1 MFKRRLVGLLLAT
14 SLVATS
20 ASAQE
25 RSQPTYEIT
34 FERAMELAR
43 RQGPDLATAR
53 SRIHEARGRVNAA
66 SVWRFNPQLEASA
79 GPRFGAADTTIDW
92 SIGARQWLE
101 IGGQRG
107 TRIYAARAGVDA
119 AEARGDD
126 AERLL
131 LRDVGLAF
139 VQALYWGRR
148 VELTQENLRIA
159 GEIARVARQRHE
171 VGDTGGLEESVASL
185 SLNRAQTDEARART
199 VLGQVEGR
207 LKILLGFE
215 AGTGIVTRGD
225 LRQLGMPG
233 ATAPADVNARP
244 DVRAFTADIR
254 QAESEADL
262 GRAARIPNIALGA
275 GYSREEEADIVQGFL
290 AVTLPFF
297 DHGQGPTAVAQ
308 ARRGRIETELR
319 GARRR
324 AAIEVETA
332 SGTSERLS
340 AAARQF
346 EDRGLATLAR
356 SERVATASYEAGA
369 IPLGGLLAVRRELVQ
384 AKLDYSDLLLGAATA
399 RVELMASTGASR

>member
-14 SLVATS
+14 SLATMS

-43 RQGPDLATAR
+43 RQGPRLATAR
-53 SRIHEARGRVNAA
+53 SRIHEARGGVDAA

-79 GPRFGAADTTIDW
+79 EPRFGAADATTDW

-107 TRIYAARAGVDA
+107 SRIDAARAGVDA
-119 AEARGDD
+119 AEARTDD

-131 LRDVGLAF
+131 LREVGLAF
-139 VQALYWGRR
+139 VQALYWERR
-148 VELTQENLRIA
+148 VALAQENLGIA
-159 GEIARVARQRHE
+159 EGIVRVARRRHE
-171 VGDTGGLEESVASL
+171 VGDTGGLEKSVASL
-185 SLNRAQTDEARART
+185 SLTRAQTDEARVRAA
-199 VLGQVEGR
+199 LGQVEGR
-207 LKILLGFE
+207 LKILLGLE
-215 AGTGIVTRGD
+215 AGGGIVARGD

-275 GYSREEEADIVQGFL
+275 GYSREEDTDIVRGSL
-290 AVTLPFF
+290 AVALPFF
-297 DHGQGPTAVAQ
+297 DLGQGTTAVAQ
-308 ARRGRIETELR
+308 ARRRRIETELR

-324 AAIEVETA
+324 AAIEIETA

-346 EDRGLATLAR
+346 EDRGLATLER
-356 SERVATASYEAGA
+356 SQRAATASYEAGA
-369 IPLGGLLAVRRELVQ
+369 IPLGELLAVRRELVQ
-384 AKLDYSDLLLGAATA
+384 AKLDYVDLLLGAATA
-399 RVELMASTGASR
+399 RVELTANTGGSQ